1 MRSPRTPDL
10 PPARGET
17 SSPPTFL
24 AREAKQRAR
33 NSRAGWERGAGGGRV
48 HRGLRILVVLAALLA
63 PPLWAEAAPDESTA
77 AAPAV
82 DLHPAASP
90 HSDEPVGSV
99 TGGAV
104 TVEGARPLIPTSSTV
119 ATKLPLA
126 LIETP
131 ASVSVVPE
139 ALFDEQL
146 ARTVGD
152 ALENVSGVNVQ
163 PGQGA
168 VFDFFTVRGFD
179 SVSSALILTD
189 GAPEPESTFYHLYN
203 VDRVEVLKGPS
214 AFLYGPGP
222 LGGTLNLVRK
232 QPRPGNGFFR
242 IGAHAGSWDTVE
254 TRLDANVSTDDGTL
268 SFRANAFGLDTEG
281 YRDGRGG
288 RSFAVFPSLA
298 WRPGDRSA
306 LTVSWEH
313 IDNDNDPDTGLPL
326 VFDLRAN
333 ALSQVPDVPRRRSYQ
348 SPLDLSEQEIDRFQ
362 GDFEHVLAGNLIL
375 RDKLYYRSFDW
386 RSDTTA
392 LAGAFPSFG
401 GGGPGPGL
409 PVVVGFDVQR
419 AFLTLDDEQE
429 FLGNQLELLWEV
441 ETGSV
446 THELLFGL
454 ETARLADEFTFG
466 TALLPAV
473 DLFAP
478 VEPVDSPD
486 DVIDI
491 GIPTRRSDAT
501 TDLTSPYVADQIRF
515 GDRVQLL
522 VGARFDIADFE
533 EDVAGTRREDEEL
546 SPFAGLVVAPAPGL
560 SLYANYGESFVPPST
575 FAQVQDQ
582 VPEESRQVE
591 VGIKKSFLSGRGQVT
606 VAGYDLE
613 RENLLIPDAT
623 GVLRQ
628 TGDLETRGAELEL
641 RLDPSTRWTLWA
653 SYAYTDSEL
662 TEFTERVTVP
672 TPQGPVPRV
681 LDRSGNDLAFVPE
694 HLANVWVTRRLPAG
708 VSVAG
713 GVRWVDEQFID
724 EDNVFALD
732 DYLTV
737 DLAAFWDRGPWRLR
751 LNLDNV
757 TDEEYL
763 TRGFNGTSVIPAP
776 GFGATAG
783 FDYRF

>member
-1 MRSPRTPDL
+1 MVPGRKRDVGGQLACPREGEAPRGRRFV
-10 PPARGET
+10 ARGFIPGRAAGRGWGRHGGLPLQVLGLLLILM
-17 SSPPTFL
+17 SPPL
-24 AREAKQRAR
+24 
-33 NSRAGWERGAGGGRV
+33 G
-48 HRGLRILVVLAALLA
+48 
-63 PPLWAEAAPDESTA
+63 AEAEEVSEETT
-77 AAPAV
+77 APAV
-82 DLHPAASP
+82 DLHPAVDP
-90 HSDEPVGSV
+90 QSDEPVGSV
-99 TGGAV
+99 TGGSV

-232 QPRPGNGFFR
+232 QPLPGNGFFR
-242 IGAHAGSWDTVE
+242 VGAQAGSWDTYE
-254 TRLDANVSTDDGTL
+254 TRLDANLSDDDGTL

-288 RSFAVFPSLA
+288 RSFAVFPSVA
-298 WRPGDRSA
+298 WRPADSAA

-326 VFDLRAN
+326 VFELQTN
-333 ALSQVPDVPRRRSYQ
+333 ALSGVADLPRRRSYQ
-348 SPLDLSEQEIDRFQ
+348 SPLDLSEQEIDRLQ
-362 GDFEHVLAGNLIL
+362 GDFEKVLAGNLIL
-375 RDKLYYRSFDW
+375 RDKLYYRRFDW
-386 RSDTTA
+386 FSRTTA
-392 LAGAFPSFG
+392 LAGAFPDFG
-401 GGGPGPGL
+401 GGIPLPGQ
-409 PVVVGFDVQR
+409 PVVITFDVQR
-419 AFLTLDDEQE
+419 AFLTLDDRQE

-454 ETARLADEFTFG
+454 ETARLADEFTFATG
-466 TALLPAV
+466 LLPAV
-473 DLFAP
+473 DLFDP
-478 VEPVDSPD
+478 VETVDSLD

-501 TDLTSPYVADQIRF
+501 TDLTSPYVADQIRL

-522 VGARFDIADFE
+522 VGARFDVAEFE
-533 EDVAGTRREDEEL
+533 EEIGGTRRDDEEL
-546 SPFAGLVVAPAPGL
+546 SPFAGLVVAPVPGL

-591 VGIKKSFLSGRGQVT
+591 LGLKKSFLRGRGQVT
-606 VAGYDLE
+606 VAVYDLE

-628 TGDLETRGAELEL
+628 SGDLETRGAELEL
-641 RLDPSTRWTLWA
+641 RFDPSTRWTVWA
-653 SYAYTDSEL
+653 SYAYTDGEL
-662 TEFTERVTVP
+662 TEFTEVVIVP
-672 TPQGPVPRV
+672 TPQGPVPVV

-694 HLANVWVTRRLPAG
+694 HLANVWATRRLAAG
-708 VSVAG
+708 FSVAG
-713 GVRWVDEQFID
+713 GVRWVDEQFVD
-724 EDNVFALD
+724 EDNVFSLD

-757 TDEEYL
+757 TGEEYL